1 MDHVIDG
8 LMWTFLLTIDRGII
22 ATSVFDN
29 NPIFKLDLDEARISV
44 NISSFINAEDGA
56 EVRTW

>member
-1 MDHVIDG
+1 MDHVLDVLIHR
-8 LMWTFLLTIDRGII
+8 LHLNIDRGII

-29 NPIFKLDLDEARISV
+29 NPIFKLDLHEARISV